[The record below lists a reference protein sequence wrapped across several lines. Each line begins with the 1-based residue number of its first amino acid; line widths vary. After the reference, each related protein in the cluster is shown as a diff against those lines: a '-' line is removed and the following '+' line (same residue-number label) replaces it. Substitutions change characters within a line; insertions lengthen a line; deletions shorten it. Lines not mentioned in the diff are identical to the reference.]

1 MQIVNISQEKL
12 NVYIISDVHIG
23 SKNHNR
29 TAFQK
34 AIKIIQNDKNA
45 K

>member
-1 MQIVNISQEKL
+1 MELLNINKQKINL
-12 NVYIISDVHIG
+12 YVLGDVHIG

-29 TAFQK
+29 TAFRK
-34 AIKIIQNDKNA
+34 AVQIIKSDRYA